1 LLKKKNPLKRRIIH
15 KKVSSFN
22 VYLVYGGYMEH
33 AINHD
38 VKLLKAVA
46 KVQAWE
52 VLNLNLLRKE
62 SGRQLYF
69 GLLRHISESSGCLHV
84 SSMKDIYC
92 DEGVQLT
99 ERALRL
105 AFRAFEDEGVVVV
118 EKSYSDQRLRKIF
131 LTRKFQ
137 DLMATHALEIK
148 KKIDESFIVLS
159 K

>member
-52 VLNLNLLRKE
+52 VNRPV
-62 SGRQLYF
+62 F
-69 GLLRHISESSGCLHV
+69 
-84 SSMKDIYC
+84 
-92 DEGVQLT
+92 
-99 ERALRL
+99 
-105 AFRAFEDEGVVVV
+105 
-118 EKSYSDQRLRKIF
+118 
-131 LTRKFQ
+131 
-137 DLMATHALEIK
+137 
-148 KKIDESFIVLS
+148 
-159 K
+159 